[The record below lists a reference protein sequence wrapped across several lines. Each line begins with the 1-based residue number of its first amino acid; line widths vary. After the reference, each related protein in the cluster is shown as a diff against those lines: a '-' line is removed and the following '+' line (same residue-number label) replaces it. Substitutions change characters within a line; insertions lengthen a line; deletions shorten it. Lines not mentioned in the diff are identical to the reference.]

1 MKLETDDSL
10 TTAATAAKNNWELID
25 QDGDAE
31 SLEQTLIDETI

>member
-10 TTAATAAKNNWELID
+10 TTATTSAKNNWELID

-31 SLEQTLIDETI
+31 SL